1 MDKWD
6 FLKSEYDNLLPRHK
20 VSLDIL
26 ELLFGEFQNDKE
38 KTAFIQ
44 KIIDRL
50 QHTRNDSVDNLAYIL
65 PDELSIQD
73 KLDYVNNSYK
83 HLVSSYNGLAN
94 YQKILEDTIGF
105 YADEIRALKATRGQS
120 SNFDE
125 IER

>member
-1 MDKWD
+1 M
-6 FLKSEYDNLLPRHK
+6 
-20 VSLDIL
+20 
-26 ELLFGEFQNDKE
+26 
-38 KTAFIQ
+38 
-44 KIIDRL
+44 
-50 QHTRNDSVDNLAYIL
+50 AYIL

-125 IER
+125 IERRLHTLSYNVQALSRLIQL